1 MARDGDI
8 VALVSLKLF
17 HVFFTDLITIPIT
30 TDGTAAGHRQS
41 FLLFPLDRTLFICV
55 II

>member
-1 MARDGDI
+1 M
-8 VALVSLKLF
+8 ALVSLKLF
-17 HVFFTDLITIPIT
+17 HVFFTDLITIPVT
-30 TDGTAAGHRQS
+30 ANGTAAGHPQS